1 LSDGTEKWDDSSE
14 DLDRDLL
21 CIRDRDTGEV
31 GEGPFGEPSNW
42 KLGVGMNAEID
53 LGLCDI
59 RPALTEI
66 VGRSLGSAF
75 NFDPDDGIYE
85 IGSVV

>member
-1 LSDGTEKWDDSSE
+1 MSDGPEKWDEPSE
-14 DLDRDLL
+14 DLDLDRLW
-21 CIRDRDTGEV
+21 IRDRETGEV
-31 GEGPFGEPSNW
+31 GEGPFGEPLNW

-53 LGLCDI
+53 LGLCDV
-59 RPALTEI
+59 RPGLTEI

-75 NFDPDDGIYE
+75 DFEPYE